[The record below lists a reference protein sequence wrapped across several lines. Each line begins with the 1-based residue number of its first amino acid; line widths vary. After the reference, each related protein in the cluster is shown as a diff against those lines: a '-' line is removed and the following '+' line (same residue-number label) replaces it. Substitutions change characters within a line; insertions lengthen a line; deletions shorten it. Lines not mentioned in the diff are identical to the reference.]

1 MTRPQN
7 PIDWMLENP
16 QQAAYQELNH
26 VEEQIEYLERLHN
39 SHGITPAM
47 SLHRY
52 HTASRRL
59 LLLYEY
65 QSLLK
70 TELESY

>member
-1 MTRPQN
+1 MSKPQN
-7 PIDWMLENP
+7 VIAWMLENP
-16 QQAAYQELNH
+16 QRAAYQELIH
-26 VEEQIEYLERLHN
+26 VQEQIEYLERLHN